1 MITANPVMSYI
12 TLSDPRVASKPTIEC
27 SEELVSI
34 VNVNDKILIDT
45 SQENIDILGYSPEFL
60 VRKTVADKLVC
71 AGKSL
76 PDHLF
81 LLVKETLRPISFQ
94 KFIFNRRLSRLAAEN
109 PELPET
115 NLIELNSMY
124 IAPPRVAGH
133 PTGGAFDVTL
143 CDAMRQELDL
153 GCNYDEDEKSSSGRC
168 FSFSENLPEEVKTNR
183 GTLFNCLR
191 DQGFINYPF
200 EWWHWSY
207 GDIYWAA
214 INNEPH
220 AIYGAVES
228 GTLYEHSKI

>member
-1 MITANPVMSYI
+1 MTYI
-12 TLSDPRVASKPTIEC
+12 TLSDPRVASKPTIDC
-27 SEELVSI
+27 SEALVSI

-60 VRKTVADKLVC
+60 VRKTVAEKLVR

-94 KFIFNRRLSRLAAEN
+94 KFIFNRRLSRLIAEN
-109 PELPET
+109 PELSET
-115 NLIELNSMY
+115 DLIELNSRY

-143 CDAMRQELDL
+143 CDTVKQEMDL

-168 FSFSENLPEEVKTNR
+168 FSFFESLSKEAAANR
-183 GTLFNCLR
+183 RVLFECLIG
-191 DQGFINYPF
+191 QGFINYPF

-214 INNEPH
+214 MSNSPH

-228 GTLYEHSKI
+228 GGQNGYCKNIY